1 MIRSLKLEDRMEALR
16 TQVEDKAPPVV
27 DDLGKAKRIQ
37 LRVAGELLLQLA
49 VIKMAEGGSSKKF
62 CEVAIAEAAARRIED
77 LRKQFTVDTWNTI
90 VRGA

>member
-1 MIRSLKLEDRMEALR
+1 MEALR

-62 CEVAIAEAAARRIED
+62 
-77 LRKQFTVDTWNTI
+77 W
-90 VRGA
+90 RGGDCGSGGTAD